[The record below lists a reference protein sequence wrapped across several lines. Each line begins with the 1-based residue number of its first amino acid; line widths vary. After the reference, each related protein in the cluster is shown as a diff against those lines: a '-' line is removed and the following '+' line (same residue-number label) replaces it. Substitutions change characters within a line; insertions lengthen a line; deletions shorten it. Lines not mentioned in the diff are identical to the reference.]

1 MSDDVKPKDQASD
14 PAPVSISF
22 LDPPTD
28 AEWTPIFMSL
38 VEGLVTASAKGLNL
52 SKLDGITIG
61 FDYDQAL
68 ASVDLGYESDIAKR
82 CTNKGGMIGVGKTL
96 RVRRKDTVKMH
107 VVLNANEILSLVEH
121 DVESEE
127 FWRAANLIVHELG
140 HVQTASWFE
149 DHSPGVMLSKH
160 DCDWALS
167 ILRDAAHGI
176 WEEYAAC
183 RLSAG
188 VSRGN
193 LVTDI
198 YTENLEYSMSGAVER
213 ARSSIKAHYLHRDAT
228 RLLVET
234 LGAISTPLNHSMYL
248 MGHLD
253 GLEQEIDID
262 KFSSATGE
270 LAPYLRDALI
280 AVRGCWDNKTSWD
293 GLAGLDP
300 IVDVL
305 VDAMK
310 MAGVALILNQEPP
323 GSSFSIIYSAAT
335 LPNGE
340 ADMEVVRMKQTLG
353 LPI

>member
-1 MSDDVKPKDQASD
+1 MNDDVKPEEQAPS
-14 PAPVSISF
+14 ATSFGISF
-22 LDPPTD
+22 LDTPPD
-28 AEWTPIFMSL
+28 AEWTPRFVST
-38 VEGLVTASAKGLNL
+38 VQALVTSITQALNL
-52 SKLDGITIG
+52 SNVDGITIG
-61 FDYDQAL
+61 FNYDLAL

-82 CTNKGGMIGVGKTL
+82 YTNKNGIIGVGKTL
-96 RVRRKDTVKMH
+96 RVRRGGAVRMH
-107 VVLNANEILSLVEH
+107 VVFNGEAIFDLVEH
-121 DVESEE
+121 EPETEE
-127 FWRAANLIVHELG
+127 FWRAANLIAHELG
-140 HVQTASWFE
+140 HVKTAAWFE
-149 DHSPGVMLSKH
+149 GHSPGVMLAKH

-198 YTENLEYSMSGAVER
+198 YTENLERSMSGAVER
-213 ARSSIKAHYLHRDAT
+213 ARSAIKAHYEHRDAT

-234 LGAISTPLNHSMYL
+234 LGAITTPLNHSMYL

-280 AVRGCWDNKTSWD
+280 AVRGCWENRMSWN

-300 IVDVL
+300 IVGVL

-340 ADMEVVRMKQTLG
+340 ADMAVVRMKQTLG

>member
-1 MSDDVKPKDQASD
+1 MKDDVKLEGQAPS
-14 PAPVSISF
+14 AASFGISF
-22 LDPPTD
+22 RDTPPD
-28 AEWTPIFMSL
+28 AEWTPRFVST
-38 VEGLVTASAKGLNL
+38 VQNLVTAITQALNL
-52 SKLDGITIG
+52 SNLDGITIG
-61 FDYDQAL
+61 FDYDLAL
-68 ASVDLGYESDIAKR
+68 ASVDLGYESNIAKR
-82 CTNKGGMIGVGKTL
+82 YTNKNGLVGVGKTL
-96 RVRRKDTVKMH
+96 RVRRGGVVRIH
-107 VVLNANEILSLVEH
+107 VVLNGEAIFDLVEH
-121 DVESEE
+121 EPETEE
-127 FWRAANLIVHELG
+127 FWRAANLIAHELG
-140 HVQTASWFE
+140 HVKTAAWFE
-149 DHSPGVMLSKH
+149 GHSPGVMLAKH

-198 YTENLEYSMSGAVER
+198 YTETLECSMAGAVEH
-213 ARSSIKAHYLHRDAT
+213 ARSAIKAHYEHRDAT

-248 MGHLD
+248 MGHLE

-262 KFSSATGE
+262 RFSSSTGE
-270 LAPYLRDALI
+270 LAPYLSDALI
-280 AVRGCWDNKTSWD
+280 AVRKCWENKAPWN

-300 IVDVL
+300 IIDVL

-310 MAGVALILNQEPP
+310 MTGLALTLNQEPP
-323 GSSFSIIYSAAT
+323 GSSFSVIYSAAT

-340 ADMEVVRMKQTLG
+340 ADMEIIRMKRTLG
-353 LPI
+353 IQI